1 MGDCRIGKQIN
12 MKNRERKKLATRLD
26 IGVFIGL
33 TFFTLLILIMLG
45 EYTEISYLYNGMICL
60 FFYLIMLVLWADIRI
75 QRKSLTVAHT
85 LDDIFN
91 TEVGRTLVKMKA
103 PTVLCDTCGTII
115 WCNDSFEK
123 KTGHKR
129 VTKGVNIEEI
139 MTLGLFAE
147 DGAQEGVVVIGEES
161 FRVDPIPCTLAGED
175 YWFIVLDNCTALL
188 DLQKKYDDGQLI
200 IAYAIIDNIDEIV
213 QYVRDDYIETTNTV
227 ENKLKKWVAGMDGII
242 RPYERNK
249 YIIAF
254 EAKKLP
260 ECLASRFSILDE
272 IREIRVGDGISI
284 TVSLGVSDVGDTF
297 AEREIAAQNAL
308 DMALMR
314 GGDQA
319 VYKSAE
325 SVEYFGGRTKAGF
338 KRTNVRARVTATQLT
353 AMMARADNVL
363 VMGHRFGDYDSF
375 AASVGM
381 ARFAR
386 NCSARV
392 NIVVNKDDPNLQP
405 CFEKLESVPFYQN
418 IFVDGAEGM
427 DLLTNDTLLIIVD
440 VNNLDIVECPELAMK
455 ANNIAVIDHHIKA
468 AEYGPS
474 VKLEYIETS
483 ASSASELV
491 SEFLELN
498 MASRNLHKEECELLL
513 SGILL
518 DTKQFTRNTGTRTF
532 AVAQFLRGEGA
543 NPGETQ
549 EMFKSDIDELTKEAR
564 FNANITI
571 YRKRIAISSCEGNTD
586 SSYRVMAAKVADKLL
601 NIKNVDASFVLVN
614 IDNRIHIS
622 ARSNGTINVQVILEK
637 LNGGGHFDVA
647 GAQISNDTM
656 RNVVQRL
663 RDAIDDNLDNV

>member
-1 MGDCRIGKQIN
+1 

-33 TFFTLLILIMLG
+33 TFFTLLLLIVLG
-45 EYTEISYLYNGMICL
+45 EYTEISYLYNGMLCL

-75 QRKSLTVAHT
+75 QRKSLTTSHT
-85 LDDIFN
+85 LDEIFD
-91 TEVGRTLVKMKA
+91 TEIGKTLLKMNA
-103 PTVLCDTCGTII
+103 PTVLCDTYGTVV
-115 WCNDSFEK
+115 WCNDTFEK
-123 KTGHKR
+123 KTGYKR

-139 MTLGLFAE
+139 MSLGLFSE
-147 DGAQEGVVVIGEES
+147 ECVKNEIVEIGQES
-161 FRVDPIPCTLAGED
+161 FKVDSIPCNLAEQD
-175 YWFIVLDNCTALL
+175 YWFVVLENCTELL
-188 DLQKKYDDGQLI
+188 DLQTRFDNGQLI
-200 IAYAIIDNIDEIV
+200 IAYAIIDNIDEIA
-213 QYVRDDYIETTNTV
+213 QYVRDDYVKTTNEV
-227 ENKLKKWVAGMDGII
+227 ENKLKKWVANMNGII

-249 YIIAF
+249 YLIAF
-254 EAKKLP
+254 EAKNLP
-260 ECLASRFSILDE
+260 ECLENRFSILDE

-284 TVSLGVSDVGDTF
+284 TVSLGVSDVGETF
-297 AEREIAAQNAL
+297 VEREIAAQNAL

-319 VYKSAE
+319 VYKSVE
-325 SVEYFGGRTKAGF
+325 SVEYFGGKTKAGF

-363 VMGHRFGDYDSF
+363 IMGHRFGDYDSF
-375 AASVGM
+375 AAAVGM
-381 ARFAR
+381 TRFAR
-386 NCSARV
+386 NCSARA

-405 CFEKLESVPFYQN
+405 CFEKLENLPFYQN

-440 VNNLDIVECPELAMK
+440 ANNLDIVECPELAMK

-498 MASRNLHKEECELLL
+498 MSSRNLYKEECELLL

-571 YRKRIAISSCEGNTD
+571 YKKRIAISSCEGNTD
-586 SSYRVMAAKVADKLL
+586 SSYRIMAAKVADKLL
-601 NIKNVDASFVLVN
+601 NIKGVDASFVLVN

-647 GAQISNDTM
+647 GAQIANDTM

-663 RDAIDDNLDNV
+663 RDAIDDNI